1 MNCNINGYLK
11 YKVVLHPW
19 NGMIER
25 SDLVLGFKL
34 IKFESTIMVVFENI
48 FLFKNILKNYFLYQH
63 IKIIKKY

>member
-1 MNCNINGYLK
+1 
-11 YKVVLHPW
+11 
-19 NGMIER
+19 MIER

-34 IKFESTIMVVFENI
+34 IKFESIIMVVFENI